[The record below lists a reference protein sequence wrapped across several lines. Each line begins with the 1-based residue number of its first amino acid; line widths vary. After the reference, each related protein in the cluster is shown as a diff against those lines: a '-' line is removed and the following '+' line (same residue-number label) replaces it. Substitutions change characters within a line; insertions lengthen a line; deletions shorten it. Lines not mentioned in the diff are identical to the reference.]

1 MATLANPA
9 TANQVSFGQLGAVYT
24 KAAAAQIKPPT
35 GKVFVAITML
45 EDTTFDS
52 SGGLVAEIATKYF
65 NTEDNAGDL
74 AAGSETADEGSGG
87 VKISN
92 SMTFPKGVTVF
103 GRWTEIDVNSGS
115 CIAYISD

>member
-1 MATLANPA
+1 M
-9 TANQVSFGQLGAVYT
+9 
-24 KAAAAQIKPPT
+24 
-35 GKVFVAITML
+35 AITML

-65 NTEDNAGDL
+65 NTADAAHDLDNNA
-74 AAGSETADEGSGG
+74 ETADEGSGG
-87 VKISN
+87 LQITN